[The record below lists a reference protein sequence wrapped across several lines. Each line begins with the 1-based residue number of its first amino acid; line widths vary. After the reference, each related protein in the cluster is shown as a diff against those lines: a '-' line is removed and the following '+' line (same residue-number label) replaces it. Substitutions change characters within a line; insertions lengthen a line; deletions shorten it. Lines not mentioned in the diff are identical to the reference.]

1 MSISSSRA
9 SVEHATVL
17 KPPSLLSDVE
27 AAANDGGSE
36 QADALFERQTM
47 RRVDLRLLPVLGTLY
62 ALALIDRS
70 NMGVAR
76 LAGMGKA
83 LELSVGAR
91 YSIVSCIYFI
101 PYILLELPSNMCLRA
116 IGARNLLTG
125 TVIAWGAVQVGMG
138 FVPSWGYLALC
149 RALLGV
155 FEAGFFP
162 ALIFIV
168 TTWYKRHEVQKK
180 LAGLY
185 MTSILAGGFSAI
197 LAYALSL
204 LDGKGGLGGW
214 SWIFI
219 IEGMVT
225 VIFGIASR
233 LYIPDFPDRN
243 DFLTDEQTAL
253 VLQRVEEDRGDS
265 LPDSLKGKVLL
276 HLSDWKVWV
285 YAVMYLC
292 ITVPAYAVGYFVTL
306 ILSGMGWNL
315 EMSLLL
321 SAPPYIFAAV
331 SIFFFAWL
339 SDKYHMRALFLTI
352 QMVMTIIG
360 LVLTAYTS
368 LPGWRYTGESDD
380 EFVLMSYIY
389 SFTTGIFL
397 ANAGSAGCIP
407 GILAYAS
414 NNIVSHSKRAVT
426 TAITVSFGGIGGIIA
441 TTIYRQQ
448 DYPRYIPGIIA
459 TISLQVLA
467 LILLGIMTVHFWY
480 ENKKVRS
487 GGDSQVGVFF
497 YTL

>member
-9 SVEHATVL
+9 SAEHATML
-17 KPPSLLSDVE
+17 KPPSLSSDVE
-27 AAANDGGSE
+27 VAANNGGSE
-36 QADALFERQTM
+36 QVDALFERQTM
-47 RRVDLRLLPVLGTLY
+47 RRVDLRLLPILGALY

-76 LAGMGKA
+76 IAGMGKA

-116 IGARNLLTG
+116 LGARNLLTG

-162 ALIFIV
+162 ALVFIV

-243 DFLTDEQTAL
+243 DFLTAEQTAL
-253 VLQRVEEDRGDS
+253 VLQRIEEDRGDS

-352 QMVMTIIG
+352 QMLMTIIG

-368 LPGWRYTGESDD
+368 LPGWRY
-380 EFVLMSYIY
+380 
-389 SFTTGIFL
+389 TGIFL

-448 DYPRYIPGIIA
+448 DFPRYIPGIIA

-480 ENKKVRS
+480 ENKKVKL
-487 GGDSQVGVFF
+487 GGDSQVGVFL

>member
-1 MSISSSRA
+1 M
-9 SVEHATVL
+9 L
-17 KPPSLLSDVE
+17 KPPSLSSDVE
-27 AAANDGGSE
+27 
-36 QADALFERQTM
+36 QVDALFERQTM

-70 NMGVAR
+70 NMGVGASC
-76 LAGMGKA
+76 GYGQ
-83 LELSVGAR
+83 SSCTVGAR
-91 YSIVSCIYFI
+91 YSIVS
-101 PYILLELPSNMCLRA
+101 ELPSNMCLRA
-116 IGARNLLTG
+116 VGARNLLTG
-125 TVIAWGAVQVGMG
+125 TVIAWGAVQIGMG
-138 FVPSWGYLALC
+138 FVPSWEYLALC
-149 RALLGV
+149 RTLLGV
-155 FEAGFFP
+155 FEVK
-162 ALIFIV
+162 LLLSV
-168 TTWYKRHEVQKK
+168 KK

-185 MTSILAGGFSAI
+185 MTSIVAGGFSAI

-219 IEGMVT
+219 IEGMAT

-243 DFLTDEQTAL
+243 DFLTAEQTAL
-253 VLQRVEEDRGDS
+253 VLRRVEEDRGDS

-285 YAVMYLC
+285 YAVMYP
-292 ITVPAYAVGYFVTL
+292 IYFVTL

-321 SAPPYIFAAV
+321 AV

-352 QMVMTIIG
+352 QMLMTIIG

-368 LPGWRYTGESDD
+368 IPGWRYTG
-380 EFVLMSYIY
+380 
-389 SFTTGIFL
+389 IFL
-397 ANAGSAGCIP
+397 TNAGSAGCIP

-426 TAITVSFGGIGGIIA
+426 TAIMISFGGIGGIIA

-448 DYPRYIPGIIA
+448 DFPRYIPGIIA

-467 LILLGIMTVHFWY
+467 LILLGIMTVHLWY
-480 ENKKVRS
+480 ENKKVKS
-487 GGDSQVGVFF
+487 GGDSQVGVFL

>member
-9 SVEHATVL
+9 SAEHATML
-17 KPPSLLSDVE
+17 KPPSLSSDVE
-27 AAANDGGSE
+27 VAANNGGSE
-36 QADALFERQTM
+36 QVDALFERQTM
-47 RRVDLRLLPVLGTLY
+47 RRVDLRLLPVLGALY

-76 LAGMGKA
+76 IAGMDKA
-83 LELSVGAR
+83 LELSLGAR

-116 IGARNLLTG
+116 LGARNLLTG

-162 ALIFIV
+162 ALVFIV

-197 LAYALSL
+197 LAYGLSL

-243 DFLTDEQTAL
+243 DFLTAEQTDL
-253 VLQRVEEDRGDS
+253 VLRRIEEDRGDS

-306 ILSGMGWNL
+306 ILRGMGWSV

-331 SIFFFAWL
+331 SVFFFAWL
-339 SDKYHMRALFLTI
+339 SDKCRMRALFLTI
-352 QMVMTIIG
+352 QMLMTIIG

-368 LPGWRYTGESDD
+368 IPGWRY
-380 EFVLMSYIY
+380 
-389 SFTTGIFL
+389 TGIFL

-467 LILLGIMTVHFWY
+467 LILLGIMTIHFGY
-480 ENKKVRS
+480 ENKKAKL
-487 GGDSQVGVFF
+487 GGDSQVGVFL

>member
-9 SVEHATVL
+9 SAEHATIL
-17 KPPSLLSDVE
+17 KPPSLSSDVE
-27 AAANDGGSE
+27 VAANNGGSE
-36 QADALFERQTM
+36 QADASFERQTM

-83 LELSVGAR
+83 LELNVGAR

-125 TVIAWGAVQVGMG
+125 TVIAWGAVQIGMG

-149 RALLGV
+149 RTLLGA

-162 ALIFIV
+162 ALVFIV

-243 DFLTDEQTAL
+243 DFLTAEQTAL

-352 QMVMTIIG
+352 QMLMTIIG

-380 EFVLMSYIY
+380 QLVLVSCIY
-389 SFTTGIFL
+389 SSTTGIFL

-448 DYPRYIPGIIA
+448 DFPRYIPGIIA

-467 LILLGIMTVHFWY
+467 LVLLGIMTVHFWY
-480 ENKKVRS
+480 ENKKMKL
-487 GGDSQVGVFF
+487 GGDSQVGGFL